1 MARIVYLIVVFIL
14 IVMLSYWIY
23 KLVTS
28 SNRERRRQSINKTIH
43 KNKSVADEI
52 LKLQNLLEEGIITE
66 KEFEK
71 LKRDLLR

>member
-14 IVMLSYWIY
+14 IVFLSYWIY

-28 SNRERRRQSINKTIH
+28 TNRERRRQSINKTIH

>member
-14 IVMLSYWIY
+14 IVLLSYWIY